1 MTGRKR
7 ENRKLKVESV
17 DKGNTCFPHSPFKP
31 FFAPE
36 YFSMQIKNEERY
48 FQEDIFPNS
57 YLNLFNKKAFNK
69 KYLKLKLLLLY
80 TEDKY

>member
-1 MTGRKR
+1 MWFDLDSGIQFLILVTLNILKRSDRKKK

-36 YFSMQIKNEERY
+36 YFSACK
-48 FQEDIFPNS
+48 
-57 YLNLFNKKAFNK
+57 
-69 KYLKLKLLLLY
+69 
-80 TEDKY
+80 